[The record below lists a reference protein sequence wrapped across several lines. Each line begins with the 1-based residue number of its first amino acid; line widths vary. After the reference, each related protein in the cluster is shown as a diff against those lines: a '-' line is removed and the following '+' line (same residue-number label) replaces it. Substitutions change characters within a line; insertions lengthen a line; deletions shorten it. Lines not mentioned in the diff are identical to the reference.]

1 VVEQEAML
9 ERRHPRRSERLK
21 ASTSKPEIFERS
33 RRCKQIENYPR
44 ATISPVA
51 GTKHLTR

>member
-9 ERRHPRRSERLK
+9 ERRQPRRSERMK
-21 ASTSKPEIFERS
+21 ASKSKPEIFERS
-33 RRCKQIENYPR
+33 RRCKQIENYAS
-44 ATISPVA
+44 ATISRAA